1 MLCCVAKS
9 HAIKR
14 SNVKNARKE
23 RTCITVKETKV
34 YISYGKE
41 YSIPCAALSGR
52 DHPGDHCFLLILFR
66 KKSNKVN

>member
-1 MLCCVAKS
+1 MTVLCCVAKS

-14 SNVKNARKE
+14 SNVKKKARKE

-41 YSIPCAALSGR
+41 YSIPCAALS
-52 DHPGDHCFLLILFR
+52 
-66 KKSNKVN
+66 